1 MRPFRQ
7 LLVVGLP
14 VVLAILASACLAAD
28 SEPGSAQEQAVDT
41 TVPGRFELPRTTG
54 IPTMRPTSAE
64 VLGIVLDE
72 AGRPYDYYRGPQSST
87 IETRL
92 LTRLQVDRGRL
103 EIVDGEA
110 FYEPLPVTVR
120 DTESV
125 NFRTATELD
134 LRIVWQQQSPSAN
147 PGSQS
152 AAPDGS
158 RPGQTTF
165 YPAGDGGDDLVEA
178 VLGVQLSVRDSEVAR
193 WSRFEA
199 AYETDD
205 GLGAVTSRAVL
216 EWADQNLEFGE
227 PLMKS
232 ELPQD
237 RAYLLADF
245 DGQPGHDF
253 FLFDNGGGEGAYLL
267 TEGFDDE
274 DQLVAVMLWHAR
286 YPWRLAVPTGSPP
299 PDVVEREQELLDC
312 IDGRRLID
320 KWGRCT

>member
-7 LLVVGLP
+7 LLFVGLP
-14 VVLAILASACLAAD
+14 LAVAMVAPACLAAD
-28 SEPGSAQEQAVDT
+28 SEAGSAQEQVAET
-41 TVPGRFELPRTTG
+41 TVPGQPEFPRTTG

-72 AGRPYDYYRGPQSST
+72 SGRPYDYYQGPQAST
-87 IETRL
+87 TETRL

-134 LRIVWQQQSPSAN
+134 LRIVWQQQPSSE
-147 PGSQS
+147 PGLES
-152 AAPDGS
+152 AATDDSQDGK
-158 RPGQTTF
+158 PTF
-165 YPAGDGGDDLVEA
+165 YPVGDGRVGLVEA
-178 VLGVQLSVRDSEVAR
+178 VLGVQLSVRGSEVAR

-216 EWADQNLEFGE
+216 EWADENLEFGE
-227 PLMKS
+227 PLLKS

-245 DGQPGHDF
+245 DGQPGQDF
-253 FLFDNGGGEGAYLL
+253 FLFDNGGGEGSYRL